1 MKGKEIN
8 GKRKR
13 PLSELLEETK
23 KNSKYIRDQGY
34 NLVEMWECQ
43 WRRLKWTVTVQQ
55 FPNSKFRLPLDH
67 HKYLT
72 QDQILTAIRDESL
85 FGVV

>member
-1 MKGKEIN
+1 
-8 GKRKR
+8 
-13 PLSELLEETK
+13 
-23 KNSKYIRDQGY
+23 
-34 NLVEMWECQ
+34 MWECQ
-43 WRRLKWTVTVQQ
+43 WRRLKWTLTVQQ
-55 FPNSKFRLPLDH
+55 IPNSKFRLPLDQ